1 MNRPYYYIVMLL
13 LLIAVPMAAEQPAK
27 EFVHGRH
34 AIRIGWG
41 DPWLSNVKDH
51 VKGINFVPLENTTY
65 LEHIQGMPAPEA
77 HEYLIHYR
85 MALKNSHRISTTGNI
100 FLGYRYQLTPL
111 IGLGIEANLLV
122 ANDCF
127 YMVDGYRTTVNQ
139 HAENQLINLSLMPT
153 VRFTYYRQRVL
164 ELYSALGVGY
174 NYVTY
179 SYATPSN
186 WNELDVSHG
195 MSLNATLFGV
205 NVGGEHWY
213 AEAELGSLCSWSFM
227 WPQSTWGPL
236 YGSRLL
242 SVAFG
247 FRF

>member
-13 LLIAVPMAAEQPAK
+13 LLIAVPMAAEKPAK

-122 ANDCF
+122 ATDCF

-153 VRFTYYRQRVL
+153 VRFTYYCQRII

-174 NYVTY
+174 NCIAYT
-179 SYATPSN
+179 SN
-186 WNELDVSHG
+186 VAPTALFAECLFDNSPVHG

-205 NVGGEHWY
+205 NVGNEHWY
-213 AEAELGSLCSWSFM
+213 AEAELGGMCS
-227 WPQSTWGPL
+227 
-236 YGSRLL
+236 
-242 SVAFG
+242 
-247 FRF
+247 

>member
-111 IGLGIEANLLV
+111 IGLGIEANLLL
-122 ANDCF
+122 ATDCF

-139 HAENQLINLSLMPT
+139 HAKNQLINLSLMPT

-179 SYATPSN
+179 SDATPSN
-186 WNELDVSHG
+186 WNE
-195 MSLNATLFGV
+195 
-205 NVGGEHWY
+205 
-213 AEAELGSLCSWSFM
+213 
-227 WPQSTWGPL
+227 
-236 YGSRLL
+236 
-242 SVAFG
+242 
-247 FRF
+247 